1 MKGSILGSR
10 ALRVACACALALGIA
25 PAAAWGVADGEQPA
39 SDVDALQE
47 VVEDISQEGDGEMPE
62 KGEPTPDDDA
72 DSEAADEQAPGEG
85 ANNGGDENGAPE
97 AEKGEG
103 SSIPEGEPGAEPEAQ
118 PGDATPTAQPLSKA
132 GTSADDV
139 SLTLS
144 TTSIQGNFYRCAFD
158 ADSIHRGD
166 GFEVRYM
173 LDVPEGRSQDDY
185 RIDFLDVGG
194 VSVFRY
200 NDETGNGGTL
210 YFQTDEPGT
219 IERSLYVHDWSL
231 GEPESSENYLAEIPV
246 TIKGILI
253 DETFKMEAKPDFSL
267 ELRDSAFI
275 FDSLNED
282 PDCVFSIN
290 EAAQACFVEH
300 EWNEIL
306 KSITT
311 DDPSILEIDLDNR
324 VVSGI
329 GTGTATLTVE
339 IANGERFTSTITVDG
354 QNDAD
359 DIDWSQVVPDDL
371 KFTQQTLNLTA
382 GQSFLTSLFFENFI
396 NGKDSVNWSLYLTTS
411 NQSVL
416 SYPLPEDESPVGDG
430 GGNVLISACR
440 PGTAKL
446 YLYFYNPETEESIL
460 TDTMTVNVKA
470 ASPTASSVPGSAYA
484 GDIVS
489 SGAADDIVKQ
499 ERLSLATSV
508 KSPAS
513 LTADQRQGLLE
524 VTNAAEGEKAV
535 LVDISLVRSDGTVFD
550 GYDELDSNYVFTVR
564 LKLEGDLAGLD
575 ADTIR
580 TYRIHKD
587 GGMEPITCWVHDG
600 HLYISTRHFSPYA
613 IVGQAKSATGGNTGG
628 VGNGSQGGN
637 AGTNDTQGGSTT
649 TVADKGNASGT
660 STAKNDAA
668 KASGATRSGAPL
680 AQTGDSLLPLAAT
693 LGVATILGAA
703 GLAVARR
710 RMNRW

>member
-282 PDCVFSIN
+282 RSSI
-290 EAAQACFVEH
+290 ADWTA
-300 EWNEIL
+300 
-306 KSITT
+306 T
-311 DDPSILEIDLDNR
+311 
-324 VVSGI
+324 VSAL
-329 GTGTATLTVE
+329 TGTTIE
-339 IANGERFTSTITVDG
+339 SFT
-354 QNDAD
+354 
-359 DIDWSQVVPDDL
+359 
-371 KFTQQTLNLTA
+371 
-382 GQSFLTSLFFENFI
+382 
-396 NGKDSVNWSLYLTTS
+396 
-411 NQSVL
+411 
-416 SYPLPEDESPVGDG
+416 
-430 GGNVLISACR
+430 
-440 PGTAKL
+440 
-446 YLYFYNPETEESIL
+446 
-460 TDTMTVNVKA
+460 
-470 ASPTASSVPGSAYA
+470 
-484 GDIVS
+484 
-489 SGAADDIVKQ
+489 
-499 ERLSLATSV
+499 
-508 KSPAS
+508 PAS
-513 LTADQRQGLLE
+513 WSFSAFT
-524 VTNAAEGEKAV
+524 
-535 LVDISLVRSDGTVFD
+535 GTKP
-550 GYDELDSNYVFTVR
+550 L
-564 LKLEGDLAGLD
+564 
-575 ADTIR
+575 
-580 TYRIHKD
+580 
-587 GGMEPITCWVHDG
+587 ITP
-600 HLYISTRHFSPYA
+600 RH
-613 IVGQAKSATGGNTGG
+613 GR
-628 VGNGSQGGN
+628 
-637 AGTNDTQGGSTT
+637 
-649 TVADKGNASGT
+649 
-660 STAKNDAA
+660 
-668 KASGATRSGAPL
+668 GA
-680 AQTGDSLLPLAAT
+680 
-693 LGVATILGAA
+693 
-703 GLAVARR
+703 
-710 RMNRW
+710 

>member
-1 MKGSILGSR
+1 MKRSILGSR
-10 ALRVACACALALGIA
+10 ALRTACACALALGIA
-25 PAAAWGVADGEQPA
+25 PAAAWGTADGEQPA
-39 SDVDALQE
+39 SDVEALQE
-47 VVEDISQEGDGEMPE
+47 AVEDISQEGDGGMPE
-62 KGEPTPDDDA
+62 KGEPAPDA
-72 DSEAADEQAPGEG
+72 NGEAADEQAPGEG
-85 ANNGGDENGAPE
+85 TDSDEYENGAPE
-97 AEKGEG
+97 AEKGEDG
-103 SSIPEGEPGAEPEAQ
+103 SIPDGEPGAEPEVQ
-118 PGDATPTAQPLSKA
+118 PGDAAPTAQPLSNA
-132 GTSADDV
+132 ATSAGDV

-166 GFEVRYM
+166 GFEVRYT

-219 IERSLYVHDWSL
+219 IARSLYVHDWSL

-246 TIKGILI
+246 TIKGTLI

-290 EAAQACFVEH
+290 EAAQACFVDH

-311 DDPSILEIDLDNR
+311 DDPSILEIDPDNR

-382 GQSFLTSLFFENFI
+382 GQSFLNGLFFENFI
-396 NGKDSVNWSLYLTTS
+396 SGKDSVNWSFYLTTS
-411 NQSVL
+411 DQSVL
-416 SYPLPEDESPVGDG
+416 SYQLPEEEPIFGDG
-430 GGNVLISACR
+430 GGGVLISACK

-446 YLYFYNPETEESIL
+446 YLYFYNPETEESVL

-470 ASPTASSVPGSAYA
+470 ASPTASSTPGSAYA

-489 SGAADDIVKQ
+489 SGAADDIVRQ
-499 ERLSLATSV
+499 EGLSLATSV
-508 KSPAS
+508 KSPDS

-524 VTNAAEGEKAV
+524 VTNAAKGEKAV
-535 LVDISLVRSDGTVFD
+535 LVDISLVRSDGTAFD
-550 GYDELDSNYVFTVR
+550 DYDELDGNYVFTVR

-600 HLYISTRHFSPYA
+600 YLYISTRHFSPYA
-613 IVGQAKSATGGNTGG
+613 IVGQVKSATGGNTGSA
-628 VGNGSQGGN
+628 GNGSQGGN
-637 AGTNDTQGGSTT
+637 AGANNAQGGGTT
-649 TVADKGNASGT
+649 TVADKGDASGT

-668 KASGATRSGAPL
+668 KTSGATRSGTPL
-680 AQTGDSLLPLAAT
+680 AQTGDSLLPLAAV
-693 LGVATILGAA
+693 LGVAAILGAA
-703 GLAVARR
+703 ELAVARR

>member
-470 ASPTASSVPGSAYA
+470 ASPTASSTPGSAYA

-489 SGAADDIVKQ
+489 SGAADDIVKL
-499 ERLSLATSV
+499 EGLSLATSV
-508 KSPAS
+508 KSPDS

-524 VTNAAEGEKAV
+524 VTNTAEGEKAV

-600 HLYISTRHFSPYA
+600 YLYISTRHFSPYA

-668 KASGATRSGAPL
+668 KASGATRSGTPL
-680 AQTGDSLLPLAAT
+680 AQTGDSLLPLAAV

>member
-1 MKGSILGSR
+1 MGRR
-10 ALRVACACALALGIA
+10 A
-25 PAAAWGVADGEQPA
+25 
-39 SDVDALQE
+39 
-47 VVEDISQEGDGEMPE
+47 
-62 KGEPTPDDDA
+62 
-72 DSEAADEQAPGEG
+72 G
-85 ANNGGDENGAPE
+85 AGGDV
-97 AEKGEG
+97 
-103 SSIPEGEPGAEPEAQ
+103 
-118 PGDATPTAQPLSKA
+118 L
-132 GTSADDV
+132 
-139 SLTLS
+139 LL
-144 TTSIQGNFYRCAFD
+144 
-158 ADSIHRGD
+158 
-166 GFEVRYM
+166 
-173 LDVPEGRSQDDY
+173 L
-185 RIDFLDVGG
+185 
-194 VSVFRY
+194 
-200 NDETGNGGTL
+200 
-210 YFQTDEPGT
+210 
-219 IERSLYVHDWSL
+219 
-231 GEPESSENYLAEIPV
+231 LA
-246 TIKGILI
+246 
-253 DETFKMEAKPDFSL
+253 
-267 ELRDSAFI
+267 R
-275 FDSLNED
+275 
-282 PDCVFSIN
+282 
-290 EAAQACFVEH
+290 
-300 EWNEIL
+300 
-306 KSITT
+306 
-311 DDPSILEIDLDNR
+311 IDLDNR

-470 ASPTASSVPGSAYA
+470 ASPTASSTPGSAYA

-489 SGAADDIVKQ
+489 SGAADDIVKL
-499 ERLSLATSV
+499 EGLSLATSV
-508 KSPAS
+508 KSPDS

-524 VTNAAEGEKAV
+524 VTNTAEGEKAV

-600 HLYISTRHFSPYA
+600 YLYISTRHFSPYA

-668 KASGATRSGAPL
+668 KASDATRSGAPL

-693 LGVATILGAA
+693 LGVAAILGAA

>member
-1 MKGSILGSR
+1 MKRSILGSR
-10 ALRVACACALALGIA
+10 ALRAACACALALGIA
-25 PAAAWGVADGEQPA
+25 PAAAWGAADGEQPA
-39 SDVDALQE
+39 SDVEALQE
-47 VVEDISQEGDGEMPE
+47 AVEDISQEGDGGMPE
-62 KGEPTPDDDA
+62 KGEPSPDA
-72 DSEAADEQAPGEG
+72 NGEAADEQAPGEG
-85 ANNGGDENGAPE
+85 TDSDEHENGAPE
-97 AEKGEG
+97 AEKGEDG
-103 SSIPEGEPGAEPEAQ
+103 SIPDGEPGAEPEVQ
-118 PGDATPTAQPLSKA
+118 PGDAAPTAQPLSNA
-132 GTSADDV
+132 ATSAGDV

-166 GFEVRYM
+166 GFEVRYT

-219 IERSLYVHDWSL
+219 IARSLYVHDWSL

-246 TIKGILI
+246 TIKGTLI

-311 DDPSILEIDLDNR
+311 DDPSILEIDSDNR

-382 GQSFLTSLFFENFI
+382 GQSFLNGLFFENFI
-396 NGKDSVNWSLYLTTS
+396 SGKDSVNWSFYLTTS
-411 NQSVL
+411 DQSVL
-416 SYPLPEDESPVGDG
+416 SYQLPEEEPIFGDG
-430 GGNVLISACR
+430 GGGVLISACK

-446 YLYFYNPETEESIL
+446 YLYFYNPETEKSIL
-460 TDTMTVNVKA
+460 ADTMTVNVKA

-499 ERLSLATSV
+499 EDLSLATSA
-508 KSPAS
+508 KSPDS

-524 VTNAAEGEKAV
+524 VTNAAKGEKAV
-535 LVDISLVRSDGTVFD
+535 LVDISLVRPDGTAFD

-580 TYRIHKD
+580 TYRIHES
-587 GGMEPITCWVHDG
+587 GELQPVTCWVHDG
-600 HLYISTRHFSPYA
+600 YLYISTNHFSPYA
-613 IVGQAKSATGGNTGG
+613 IVGQAKSATGGNTGSA
-628 VGNGSQGGN
+628 GNGSQGG
-637 AGTNDTQGGSTT
+637 GTT
-649 TVADKGNASGT
+649 TVADKGNASDT
-660 STAKNDAA
+660 STAKSNVA
-668 KASGATRSGAPL
+668 KASGAARSGAPL
-680 AQTGDSLLPLAAT
+680 AQTGDSLLPLAVA
-693 LGVATILGAA
+693 LGVATILGAL

>member
-1 MKGSILGSR
+1 MKRSI
-10 ALRVACACALALGIA
+10 LGIA
-25 PAAAWGVADGEQPA
+25 PAAAWGAADGEQPA
-39 SDVDALQE
+39 SDVEALQE
-47 VVEDISQEGDGEMPE
+47 AVEDISQEGDGGMPE
-62 KGEPTPDDDA
+62 KGEPAPDA
-72 DSEAADEQAPGEG
+72 NGEAADEQAPGEG
-85 ANNGGDENGAPE
+85 TDSDEYENGAPE
-97 AEKGEG
+97 AEKGEDG
-103 SSIPEGEPGAEPEAQ
+103 SIPDGEPGAEPEVQ
-118 PGDATPTAQPLSKA
+118 PGDAAPTAQPLSNA
-132 GTSADDV
+132 ATSAGDV

-166 GFEVRYM
+166 GFEVRYT

-219 IERSLYVHDWSL
+219 IARSLYVHDWSL

-246 TIKGILI
+246 TIKGTLI

-311 DDPSILEIDLDNR
+311 DDPSILEIDPDNR

-382 GQSFLTSLFFENFI
+382 GQSFLNGLFFENFI
-396 NGKDSVNWSLYLTTS
+396 SGKDSVNWFFYLTTS
-411 NQSVL
+411 DQSVL
-416 SYPLPEDESPVGDG
+416 SYQLPEEEPIFGDG
-430 GGNVLISACR
+430 GSGVLISACK

-446 YLYFYNPETEESIL
+446 YLYFYNPETEESVL

-470 ASPTASSVPGSAYA
+470 ASPTASSTPGSAYA

-489 SGAADDIVKQ
+489 SGAADDIVRQ
-499 ERLSLATSV
+499 EGLSLATSV
-508 KSPAS
+508 KSPDS

-524 VTNAAEGEKAV
+524 VTNAAKGEKAV
-535 LVDISLVRSDGTVFD
+535 LVDISLVRSDGTAFD
-550 GYDELDSNYVFTVR
+550 DYDELDGNYVFTVR
-564 LKLEGDLAGLD
+564 LKLEGDLAGLN

-580 TYRIHKD
+580 TYRIHED
-587 GGMEPITCWVHDG
+587 GEMEPVTSWVHDG
-600 HLYISTRHFSPYA
+600 YLYISTRHFSPYA
-613 IVGQAKSATGGNTGG
+613 IVSQAKSSGS
-628 VGNGSQGGN
+628 NGSQGGN
-637 AGTNDTQGGSTT
+637 SGTGNGQGGSTT
-649 TVADKGNASGT
+649 TAADKGNTSST

-668 KASGATRSGAPL
+668 KTSGTSRSGAPL
-680 AQTGDSLLPLAAT
+680 A
-693 LGVATILGAA
+693 
-703 GLAVARR
+703 
-710 RMNRW
+710 

>member
-1 MKGSILGSR
+1 MKRSILGSR
-10 ALRVACACALALGIA
+10 ALRAACACALALGIA
-25 PAAAWGVADGEQPA
+25 PAAAWGAADGEQPA
-39 SDVDALQE
+39 SDVEALQE
-47 VVEDISQEGDGEMPE
+47 AVEDISQEGDGGMPE
-62 KGEPTPDDDA
+62 KGEPAPDA
-72 DSEAADEQAPGEG
+72 NGEAADEQAPGEG
-85 ANNGGDENGAPE
+85 TDSDEYENGAPE
-97 AEKGEG
+97 AEKGEDG
-103 SSIPEGEPGAEPEAQ
+103 SIPDGEPGAEPEVQ
-118 PGDATPTAQPLSKA
+118 PGDAAPTAQPLSNA
-132 GTSADDV
+132 ATSAGDV

-166 GFEVRYM
+166 GFEVRYT

-219 IERSLYVHDWSL
+219 IARSLYVHDWSL

-246 TIKGILI
+246 TIKGTLI

-311 DDPSILEIDLDNR
+311 DDPSILEIDPDNR

-382 GQSFLTSLFFENFI
+382 GQSFLNGLFFENFI
-396 NGKDSVNWSLYLTTS
+396 SGKDSVNWSFYLTTS
-411 NQSVL
+411 DQSVL
-416 SYPLPEDESPVGDG
+416 SYQLPEEEPIFGDG
-430 GGNVLISACR
+430 GGGVLISACK

-470 ASPTASSVPGSAYA
+470 ASPAASSTPGSAYA

-489 SGAADDIVKQ
+489 SGAADDIVRQ
-499 ERLSLATSV
+499 EGLSLATSV
-508 KSPAS
+508 KSPDS

-524 VTNAAEGEKAV
+524 VTNDAEGEKAV
-535 LVDISLVRSDGTVFD
+535 LVDISLVRPDGTAFD
-550 GYDELDSNYVFTVR
+550 GYDDLDGNYVFTVR
-564 LKLEGDLAGLD
+564 LKLEGDLAGLN

-580 TYRIHKD
+580 TYRIHED
-587 GGMEPITCWVHDG
+587 GEMEPATSWVHDG
-600 HLYISTRHFSPYA
+600 YLYISTRHFSPYA
-613 IVGQAKSATGGNTGG
+613 IVGQAKSSGS
-628 VGNGSQGGN
+628 NGSQGGN
-637 AGTNDTQGGSTT
+637 SGTGNGQGGSTT
-649 TVADKGNASGT
+649 TAADKGNTSST

-668 KASGATRSGAPL
+668 KTSGTSCSGTPL

>member
-200 NDETGNGGTL
+200 NDETGNGGAL

-430 GGNVLISACR
+430 GGNVLISACK

-446 YLYFYNPETEESIL
+446 NLYFYNPETEKSIL
-460 TDTMTVNVKA
+460 ADTMTVNVKA

-600 HLYISTRHFSPYA
+600 YLYISTRHFSPYA

-668 KASGATRSGAPL
+668 KASDATRSGAPL

-693 LGVATILGAA
+693 LGVAAILGAA

>member
-10 ALRVACACALALGIA
+10 ALRVACTCALALGIA
-25 PAAAWGVADGEQPA
+25 PAAAWGAADGEQPA
-39 SDVDALQE
+39 SDVDGLQE
-47 VVEDISQEGDGEMPE
+47 VVEDMPQKGNGEMPE
-62 KGEPTPDDDA
+62 KGEPTPDDDT
-72 DSEAADEQAPGEG
+72 DSKAADEQEPDEG
-85 ANNGGDENGAPE
+85 ADNDGDENGAPK

-103 SSIPEGEPGAEPEAQ
+103 DSTSPGEPGSKPEAQ
-118 PGDATPTAQPLSKA
+118 PGDTAPSAQPLSKA
-132 GTSADDV
+132 STSAGDV

-166 GFEVRYM
+166 GFEVRYT

-246 TIKGILI
+246 TIKGTLI

-311 DDPSILEIDLDNR
+311 DDPTILEIDLDNR

-382 GQSFLTSLFFENFI
+382 GQSFLNGLFFENFI

-470 ASPTASSVPGSAYA
+470 ASPTASSTPGSAYA

-489 SGAADDIVKQ
+489 SGAADDIVKL
-499 ERLSLATSV
+499 EGLSLATSV
-508 KSPAS
+508 KSSDS
-513 LTADQRQGLLE
+513 LTDDQRQGLLE
-524 VTNAAEGEKAV
+524 VTNATEGEKAV
-535 LVDISLVRSDGTVFD
+535 LVDISLVRPDGTTFD
-550 GYDELDSNYVFTVR
+550 GYDELDGNCVFTVR

-580 TYRIHKD
+580 TYRIHED

-600 HLYISTRHFSPYA
+600 YLYISTNHFSPYA
-613 IVGQAKSATGGNTGG
+613 IVGQAKSTTGGNTGG
-628 VGNGSQGGN
+628 VGNGSQGG
-637 AGTNDTQGGSTT
+637 DTT

-660 STAKNDAA
+660 STAKKDAA
-668 KASGATRSGAPL
+668 KASGATRSGTPL